1 MRVERIVEYNKNK
14 VGSIASSQFSPWQT
28 FCLGNYILANP
39 VISVRGAGLISSTR
53 EASTQITFIC

>member
-1 MRVERIVEYNKNK
+1 MRVQRIVEYNKNK

-39 VISVRGAGLISSTR
+39 VISVRVAGLISSTS
-53 EASTQITFIC
+53 EAST